1 MKQSRDRPL
10 DDWSDNEILE
20 QYRLLTGDLAGPAD
34 LGALDVSAITEEILR
49 RGLPFPD
56 GPAAAPVT
64 DSVDWNGESGGEDPG
79 SGALPNPV

>member
-1 MKQSRDRPL
+1 VEQSRDRPTEN
-10 DDWSDNEILE
+10 WSDNELLE
-20 QYRLLTGDLAGPAD
+20 EYRSLTEPSGSAD
-34 LGALDVSAITEEILR
+34 QDTLDKSAITEEILR

-64 DSVDWNGESGGEDPG
+64 DSVDWSGEGGGEDPG